1 MRVYILYVARK
12 KKATVFICNRR
23 KFYNFPN
30 ISCSVSPLRKTYR
43 PNNRAPFPRRM
54 RDILLG
60 LNNFAQARQSVF
72 GSFCI
77 CTVIKAFCFLLALL
91 YSALAN
97 FASVFLIKP
106 PFPVKNFQKSR
117 ARPSLIFQSLRW
129 DVRSSSSHNCCP
141 RNIFERR
148 KELFIPYALA

>member
-43 PNNRAPFPRRM
+43 PNNRVPFLRRI
-54 RDILLG
+54 RGILLG
-60 LNNFAQARQSVF
+60 LNNSVRARQSVF

-97 FASVFLIKP
+97 FASVFSYKTAFPCKKLSKNPRTSKP
-106 PFPVKNFQKSR
+106 DFSKLPMRCSPVVIAYR
-117 ARPSLIFQSLRW
+117 
-129 DVRSSSSHNCCP
+129 
-141 RNIFERR
+141 
-148 KELFIPYALA
+148 LFS